1 MSFGAQAMLERIRTH
16 RDRLSPSEQRV
27 ADAVIRHPEAI
38 LRSPISRIAEMA
50 NVSQPTVVRFCRSMA
65 CTGLVDFKLRMARS
79 STTGTPFV
87 HNHVAPT
94 DGTNDIASKVFDNA
108 VSSLMR
114 SRSDVDNRSLE
125 AAVTALS
132 DARRI
137 EFYGLGNSG
146 ITVQDAQHKFFRLG
160 IPCVAYNDPHVQG
173 MAATLLEAGDV
184 VLVISASG
192 RTIDLINTVNVAR
205 ARGAKV
211 IAITHG
217 DTPLAL
223 AADITLR
230 ADTQEDPDIYSS
242 MTTRIVHLVFIDI
255 LAVAVAVRGGPTTS
269 ENLARAKQTLHD
281 RRLSVAT

>member
-1 MSFGAQAMLERIRTH
+1 M
-16 RDRLSPSEQRV
+16 
-27 ADAVIRHPEAI
+27 
-38 LRSPISRIAEMA
+38 AE
-50 NVSQPTVVRFCRSMA
+50 VSQPTVVRFCRSMA

-79 STTGTPFV
+79 SNTGTPFV
-87 HNHVAPT
+87 HNQVAPT

-114 SRSDVDNRSLE
+114 SRRDIDSNALE
-125 AAVTALS
+125 AAVAALS
-132 DARRI
+132 GARRI

-173 MAATLLEAGDV
+173 MAATLMGAGDV

-192 RTIDLINTVNVAR
+192 RTIDLINAVNSAK

-211 IAITHG
+211 IAITKG
-217 DTPLAL
+217 DTPLAY
-223 AADITLR
+223 AADIALR

-242 MTTRIVHLVFIDI
+242 MTTRIIHLVIIDI
-255 LAVAVAVRGGPTTS
+255 LAVAVAVRGGARMS
-269 ENLARAKQTLHD
+269 ENLARAKQTLQE
-281 RRLSVAT
+281 RRLSLPA

>member
-1 MSFGAQAMLERIRTH
+1 MLDRIRAH

-27 ADAVIRHPEAI
+27 ADAVVRHPEAV
-38 LRSPISRIAEMA
+38 LRLPISRIAEMA
-50 NVSQPTVVRFCRSMA
+50 GVSQPTVVRFCRSMA

-87 HNHVAPT
+87 HNQVAPS
-94 DGTNDIASKVFDNA
+94 DGTNDIASKVIDNA

-114 SRSDVDNRSLE
+114 SRSDVDSNAFE

-132 DARRI
+132 GARRI

-173 MAATLLEAGDV
+173 MAATLLAAGDV

-192 RTIDLINTVNVAR
+192 RTIDLINAVNCAK

-211 IAITHG
+211 IAITQG
-217 DTPLAL
+217 DTPLAH

-242 MTTRIVHLVFIDI
+242 MTTRIIHLVFIDI
-255 LAVAVAVRGGPTTS
+255 LAVAVAVRGGAAMS
-269 ENLARAKQTLHD
+269 ENLARAKQSLHD
-281 RRLSVAT
+281 RRLSISA

>member
-1 MSFGAQAMLERIRTH
+1 MLDRIRAQ
-16 RDRLSPSEQRV
+16 RDKLSPSEQRV
-27 ADAVIRHPEAI
+27 ADAVVRHPEAV
-38 LRSPISRIAEMA
+38 LRSPISRIAQMA
-50 NVSQPTVVRFCRSMA
+50 GVSQPTVVRFCRSMA

-79 STTGTPFV
+79 SITGTPFV
-87 HNHVAPT
+87 HNQVAPG
-94 DGTNDIASKVFDNA
+94 DGTNDIASKVIDNA

-114 SRSDVDNRSLE
+114 SRSNMDGNALE
-125 AAVTALS
+125 AAVRALS
-132 DARRI
+132 NARRI

-173 MAATLLEAGDV
+173 MAATLLSKGDV

-192 RTIDLINTVNVAR
+192 RTIDLINAVQCAS
-205 ARGAKV
+205 ARGATV
-211 IAITHG
+211 IAITQG
-217 DTPLAL
+217 DTPLAH

-242 MTTRIVHLVFIDI
+242 MTTRIIHLVFIDI
-255 LAVAVAVRGGPTTS
+255 LAVAVAVGGGAAMS

-281 RRLSVAT
+281 RRLSVTA

>member
-1 MSFGAQAMLERIRTH
+1 MLDRIRAQ
-16 RDRLSPSEQRV
+16 RDKLSPSEQRV
-27 ADAVIRHPEAI
+27 ADAVVRHPEAV
-38 LRSPISRIAEMA
+38 LRSPISRIAQMA
-50 NVSQPTVVRFCRSMA
+50 GVSQPTVVRFCRSMA

-79 STTGTPFV
+79 STVGTPFV
-87 HNHVAPT
+87 HNQVAPG
-94 DGTNDIASKVFDNA
+94 DGTNDIASKVIDNA

-114 SRSDVDNRSLE
+114 SRSNMDSNALE

-132 DARRI
+132 AARRI

-173 MAATLLEAGDV
+173 MAATLLTKGDV

-192 RTIDLINTVNVAR
+192 RTIDLINAVHCAS
-205 ARGAKV
+205 ARGATV
-211 IAITHG
+211 IAITQG
-217 DTPLAL
+217 DTPLAR

-242 MTTRIVHLVFIDI
+242 MTTRIIHLVFIDI
-255 LAVAVAVRGGPTTS
+255 LAVAVAVRGGAAMS

-281 RRLSVAT
+281 RRLSVST